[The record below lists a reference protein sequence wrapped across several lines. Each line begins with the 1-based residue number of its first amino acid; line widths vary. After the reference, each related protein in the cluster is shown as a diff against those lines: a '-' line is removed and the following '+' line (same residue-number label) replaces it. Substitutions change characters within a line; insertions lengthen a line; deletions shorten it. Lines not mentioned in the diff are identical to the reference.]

1 MGKKKPRSTRLG
13 LLHILVG
20 HLLWGHAN
28 TAVESND
35 FGVHVRVGNAIDD
48 RKRKLFS
55 TAQSLRKKD

>member
-55 TAQSLRKKD
+55 AA